1 MERIRTIL
9 AAFLIISMVFIAGC
23 SDNTGNKTQSEQQ
36 NGQITTNDQAKNAK
50 ESSDKKNIKEVK
62 TTVYF
67 PDENGQKLIASDRT
81 LNTETDDKYLAAVK
95 ALLQGPKKGEGI
107 AVIPKQARL
116 LAVSVD
122 KNGIASVNFDNALV
136 KNFSGGSTGE
146 IMLVGSVTDTLT
158 NFPEVKAVRFLV
170 DGKPL
175 ETLSGHL
182 DLTEPVKRMKN
193 IL

>member
-9 AAFLIISMVFIAGC
+9 AAFFIISTVFIAGC
-23 SDNTGNKTQSEQQ
+23 SDNSGNKAQSEQQ
-36 NGQITTNDQAKNAK
+36 NGQITTNDQAKNEK
-50 ESSDKKNIKEVK
+50 ESSDKKNIKQVK
-62 TTVYF
+62 ATVYF

-81 LNTETDDKYLAAVK
+81 LNTEVDDKYLAAVK
-95 ALLQGPKKGEGI
+95 VLLQGPKKGEGI
-107 AVIPKQARL
+107 AVIPKQAKL

-175 ETLSGHL
+175 ATLSGHL